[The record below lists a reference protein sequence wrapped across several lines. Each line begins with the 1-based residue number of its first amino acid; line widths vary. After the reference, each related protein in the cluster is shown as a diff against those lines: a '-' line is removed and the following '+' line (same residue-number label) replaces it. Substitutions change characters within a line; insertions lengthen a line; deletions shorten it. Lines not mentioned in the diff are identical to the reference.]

1 MSPEQKDA
9 QREKRKDKWQNM
21 SPEEKDMQK
30 KGQYEEENM

>member
-9 QREKRKDKWQNM
+9 QREKRKDKRQNM